1 MACAAFAALG
11 GDPVNRNL
19 FVCFEVSGA
28 RGVFRG
34 LPGPRISCGCVPGL
48 WEASGRSPGH
58 PGGIREVSRTSGR
71 PPLCVSRVF
80 FGRSLREGSPAS
92 GRSPVAVR
100 SSGGLREA
108 SRAAGELPE
117 ASRSSGSP
125 PGGLP
130 SYREVSG
137 GFPGLREALREP
149 FCLREAFGGVPG
161 LREVPKGPGPP
172 GGLRRRP
179 GSSGSSGELLGS
191 PQASRR
197 PLGESAPA
205 GGLREVSRASVE
217 PP

>member
-1 MACAAFAALG
+1 MRF
-11 GDPVNRNL
+11 
-19 FVCFEVSGA
+19 S
-28 RGVFRG
+28 
-34 LPGPRISCGCVPGL
+34 
-48 WEASGRSPGH
+48 RSPG
-58 PGGIREVSRTSGR
+58 PQDFLRLRSGLVGSLREKSRTSGR
-71 PPLCVSRVF
+71 DPGGLPDFKEASVMCLP
-80 FGRSLREGSPAS
+80 GLLREVSP
-92 GRSPVAVR
+92 GGLPGLRESPVAVR